1 MNVKLS
7 QLDLYE
13 AKTEA
18 IRDEKHN
25 CAHCHSHNIEEQ
37 ETNTKSLQKKACA
50 SNLHQCFDTKC
61 KIQEPHGHIQT
72 KDSDSAKL
80 TKKHKCN
87 HKPSVFPLEEF
98 IGHSKLPK
106 ALKEFTLNS
115 SFLTPAIFS
124 AELLENLPLPKF
136 LKTWVSITTMHLL
149 NRGKT
154 KLPRLGLTYLIT
166 GFVNFNNY
174 IRHQSNQK
182 IGLSNRFARF
192 IASTFV
198 AILEKFSN
206 SKHHDHKKTTVLENT
221 KKEINTLTSNLQN
234 KKQWLELL
242 PSLLN
247 IETKVQLI
255 TPLMD
260 QLSKKLTENLDSKLK
275 FILKNIFK
283 IASTSASFVGF
294 DQVLIRFSKSLFGEN
309 TNFVASLTSIC
320 SCCGSPVC
328 SAAATDSAMNNSI

>member
-13 AKTEA
+13 PETVT
-18 IRDEKHN
+18 IREGGHN
-25 CAHCHSHNIEEQ
+25 CAHCHSHSIEEQ
-37 ETNTKSLQKKACA
+37 KTNTKSLQKKECE
-50 SNLHQCFDTKC
+50 NKLHQCFDTKC
-61 KIQEPHGHIQT
+61 TIQEAHGHIKT
-72 KDSDSAKL
+72 KDFNDAKP

-87 HKPSVFPLEEF
+87 HKPSMFPLEEF

-106 ALKEFTLNS
+106 VLKEFTLNS

-124 AELLENLPLPKF
+124 AELLENLPLPKLF
-136 LKTWVSITTMHLL
+136 KTWISITTMHLL

-174 IRHQSNQK
+174 IRKKSNQK
-182 IGLSNRFARF
+182 FGFANRFARF

-206 SKHHDHKKTTVLENT
+206 SKHHDHKKTTVLENI
-221 KKEINTLTSNLQN
+221 KKEFNTLTSNLQN

-247 IETKVQLI
+247 IEMKVQLI

-260 QLSKKLTENLDSKLK
+260 KVSKKLTQNLDNKLK
-275 FILKNIFK
+275 FILKNILK
-283 IASTSASFVGF
+283 IAATSASFIGF
-294 DQVLIRFSKSLFGEN
+294 DQLLIRFAKSFFGEN
-309 TNFVASLTSIC
+309 TNIVASLTSIC